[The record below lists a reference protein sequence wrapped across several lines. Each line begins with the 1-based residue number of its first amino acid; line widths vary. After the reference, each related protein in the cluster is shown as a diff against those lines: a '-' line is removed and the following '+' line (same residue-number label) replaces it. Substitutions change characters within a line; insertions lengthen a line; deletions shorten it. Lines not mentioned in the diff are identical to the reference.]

1 MTESEGRSASGEEK
15 NHFQFSILIS
25 SDSKAGSAEKEDR
38 RGGNKE
44 KPRMKTVVRKSP
56 AVPVSSDSS
65 GNIGQ
70 GSSIS

>member
-1 MTESEGRSASGEEK
+1 MRRRITSS
-15 NHFQFSILIS
+15 FQFNETAIS
-25 SDSKAGSAEKEDR
+25 SDCKAGSAKKEDR

-44 KPRMKTVVRKSP
+44 EPRMKTVVRKSP

-70 GSSIS
+70 GSSISQLY